1 MKKILLALLF
11 IPAFLSAQ
19 TTDLSKYHDSNRLWE
34 KADDNF
40 DINAD
45 SFAVSTDTA
54 QAIRVDVNSNLDSIA
69 VSTDTAQAIRSD
81 LNELMQVPHGGYAF
95 SDSVFE
101 PSLSQNTWV
110 KVTNGNNDLYTLVE
124 ADLITFGGDTVTVI
138 INGDYMGFFTLSLS
152 GTATDQYHAA
162 VYKNGVITPFESHA
176 STAANSAVVNMTIIA
191 DLHNLVTGDDISL
204 YIRNT
209 TNNDDPTLISGQFI
223 LTLIHPD

>member
-69 VSTDTAQAIRSD
+69 VSTDTAQAIRAN
-81 LNELMQVPHGGYAF
+81 LNEIYDPPHGGYVF
-95 SDSVFE
+95 SDSSTVVA
-101 PSLSQNTWV
+101 LTQNNWA
-110 KVTNGNNDLYTLVE
+110 KVTGPVGVLYTL
-124 ADLITFGGDTVTVI
+124 DHSMGITMQGDTITI
-138 INGDYMGFFTLSLS
+138 ITPGDYEGQVGLSFD
-152 GTATDQYHAA
+152 GTANDVFHCAIYL
-162 VYKNGVITPFESHA
+162 NGVVTPWEMHRKTSNNDTGNFG
-176 STAANSAVVNMTIIA
+176 MPFM
-191 DLHNLVTGDDISL
+191 LQNLVAGDDISL

-209 TNNDDPTLISGQFI
+209 GDNDDATLISGQI
-223 LTLIHPD
+223 IIKLTHPD